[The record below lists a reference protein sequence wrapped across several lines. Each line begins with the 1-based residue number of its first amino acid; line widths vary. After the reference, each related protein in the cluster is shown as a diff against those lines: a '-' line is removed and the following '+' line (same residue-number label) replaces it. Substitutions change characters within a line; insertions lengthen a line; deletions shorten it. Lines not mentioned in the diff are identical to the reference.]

1 MSLITLNAMKT
12 LCIIPARGGS
22 KRIPRKNIRPFLGVP
37 IIAHSI
43 RAAQESG
50 LFDEIMVSTDDAEI
64 AEIVQAYGVS
74 VPFVRSA
81 EAASDFATTAAVLT
95 EVLNSYAESGQL
107 FDRAC
112 CLYATAPFVTADKLR
127 EAFGKM
133 DTGRF
138 DTVFPVVRFSFPVQR
153 AVVFQNDRLAWLQPQ
168 HALTR
173 SQDLPPAF
181 HDAGQ
186 FYFFDVPRFLETRQ
200 LLTSNTSGIEV
211 SELDAQDIDN
221 LTDWQLAEL
230 KIKLLRQQ

>member
-22 KRIPRKNIRPFLGVP
+22 KRIPRKNIRPFLGLP

>member
-22 KRIPRKNIRPFLGVP
+22 KRIPRKNIRPFLGLP

-186 FYFFDVPRFLETRQ
+186 FYFFDVPRFLETGQ